1 MMTPF
6 RVRRS
11 PRACVARVAAAS
23 LILLA
28 VAAADVRAQSTV
40 VVLVRHAEKVDDSR
54 DPALSEAGERRA
66 EALAAALGDAG
77 IQAVY
82 TTQYVRTRDTAAPL
96 ARATGVEPVI
106 IASAGDATANAA
118 AIAAHIREHN
128 AGRTVLVV
136 GHSNTVPA
144 IITALGGA
152 DVGTIGDDEYFHLFI
167 VLLDGSGVGV
177 VRATY

>member
-1 MMTPF
+1 MTPF
-6 RVRRS
+6 RIRRS
-11 PRACVARVAAAS
+11 RRACPARVVAAVGV
-23 LILLA
+23 LLA
-28 VAAADVRAQSTV
+28 VAAVDVRAQSTV

-54 DPALSEAGERRA
+54 DPPLSEAGERRA

-96 ARATGVEPVI
+96 ARAVGVDPVI
-106 IASAGDATANAA
+106 VASAGDAAANAA
-118 AIAAHIREHN
+118 ATAAHIREHN
-128 AGRTVLVV
+128 VGRTVLVV

-152 DVGTIGDDEYFHLFI
+152 DVGKIGDDEYFHLFI
-167 VLLDGSGVGV
+167 VLLDGSGAGV